1 MATSDRAYNQVK
13 SILNKLD
20 RSITDAR
27 DKRTKPSAPAQSS
40 MATTEPQSRP
50 APASQDAPAAA
61 RPANSPYG
69 RAQPLPPKNQ
79 NPPLRWGT

>member
-13 SILNKLD
+13 SILSKLD

-27 DKRTKPSAPAQSS
+27 DKRTKPSAPAQGS
-40 MATTEPQSRP
+40 MATTEAQARP
-50 APASQDAPAAA
+50 APAAQDAPAPS
-61 RPANSPYG
+61 RPSNSPYG
-69 RAQPLPPKNQ
+69 RAQPLPPKGQ